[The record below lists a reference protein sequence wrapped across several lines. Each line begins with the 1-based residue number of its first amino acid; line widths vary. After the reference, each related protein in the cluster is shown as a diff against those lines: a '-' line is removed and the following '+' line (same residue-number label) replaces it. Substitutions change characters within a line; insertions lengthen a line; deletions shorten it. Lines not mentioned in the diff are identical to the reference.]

1 MFASTGLILLFYPAF
16 FFPVFIDMEVS
27 CVSPSESICF
37 LINFIAFRQ
46 KFPQS
51 LEQNR
56 ILKNLLCKQFLPFT
70 RVSCRKV
77 PLCLTWLPAIFEKNF
92 NQAIRKLFNW
102 YSYPKNIFA
111 STSNG
116 LTPPLTASLSFPKK
130 FLRGLLL
137 AITLLG
143 SLFCKFFISSALCR
157 IV

>member
-1 MFASTGLILLFYPAF
+1 MFCCAKIAIFRWQFKGIFSNFGNKAIQVCERLLRACLQALASFCYFIQLFFSA
-16 FFPVFIDMEVS
+16 FIDMEVS

-102 YSYPKNIFA
+102 YSYPKRW
-111 STSNG
+111 TY
-116 LTPPLTASLSFPKK
+116 
-130 FLRGLLL
+130 LLQQ
-137 AITLLG
+137 AMD
-143 SLFCKFFISSALCR
+143 
-157 IV
+157 

>member
-1 MFASTGLILLFYPAF
+1 MRKLLFSGDSSKGSLVILVTKLFRFVSNCSVHVCKHWLDFVILSSF
-16 FFPVFIDMEVS
+16 FFSVFIDMEVS
-27 CVSPSESICF
+27 CLSPSESICF

-102 YSYPKNIFA
+102 YSYPKRW
-111 STSNG
+111 TY
-116 LTPPLTASLSFPKK
+116 
-130 FLRGLLL
+130 LLQQ
-137 AITLLG
+137 AMD
-143 SLFCKFFISSALCR
+143 
-157 IV
+157 